1 VQQKTKA
8 EAIRLACIQM
18 RRAIIQLLKALDDYL
33 GYTDPDRPYANE
45 Q

>member
-1 VQQKTKA
+1 MQQKTKA

-45 Q
+45 R